1 MRFAA
6 ALFNPLVLRI
16 DGGRAMKR
24 PLIMIRKIAIVMRN
38 FTPFAACA
46 LALSALGLSA
56 CAVVPEATPP
66 VAQAAPAAPAAE
78 GLDIPEVADGVLSQD
93 TMVDITRR
101 LSADEMEGRAPGT
114 AGEEKTI
121 DLMTKAFADAGL
133 QPGNGDSWLQPVPL
147 IGITASNFAPL
158 TVKGAGTDLSFEFAK
173 DWVGVTYKEEAQTQ
187 LTDSELVFVGYGVN
201 APERDWN
208 DYAGVDVRGKTVVV
222 LVNDPDY
229 ETEGLVGPF
238 NGRAMTYYGRWS
250 YKYEEA
256 ARQGAAGVLIVHDT
270 EPASYGWN
278 VVESSWQGTQA
289 YAARGDNPPP
299 LTTMNGWIRKEK
311 AEALLAAAGQ
321 DLDALS
327 KAAKT
332 PGFKAVELGLTASTS
347 FSNTIERLISQNI
360 IGVLPGTT
368 RPDEYVIHTAHWDHL
383 GRCTPAPDGDD
394 ICNGAVDNATGTAA
408 LVALAE
414 AHAKSGPA
422 ERSLIF
428 LAVTAEES
436 GLLGAYYYAANPV
449 YPLDQ
454 TVGGLNMDAFLM
466 AGAARDIVV
475 VGPGKSEL
483 DEYLKA
489 GLAKQ
494 GRTITPNPSPEA
506 GYYYRSDHFAFAKQ
520 GVPMLYADG
529 GEDLINGGKE
539 AGKAI
544 ADDYRANRYHGPK
557 DEFDPD
563 WDWSGVMSDL
573 SLFYRIGRSLA
584 MSESWPNWV
593 EGDEF
598 RGTRDASCASAPTG
612 C

>member
-1 MRFAA
+1 MKKFAA
-6 ALFNPLVLRI
+6 I
-16 DGGRAMKR
+16 
-24 PLIMIRKIAIVMRN
+24 
-38 FTPFAACA
+38 AACT
-46 LALSALGLSA
+46 LGLSA
-56 CAVVPEATPP
+56 CAVTPEAAPP
-66 VAQAAPAAPAAE
+66 VAQAPAQAAAPAAS
-78 GLDIPEVADGVLSQD
+78 GLDIPEVAAGELSQD
-93 TMVDITRR
+93 TMVDITRA

-114 AGEEKTI
+114 PGEEKTI
-121 DLMTKAFADAGL
+121 ALMTKAFAEAGL
-133 QPGNGDSWLQPVPL
+133 KPGNGDSWLQPVPL
-147 IGITASNFAPL
+147 IGITASEFAPL
-158 TVKGAGTDLSFEFAK
+158 TVKGGASELSFEFAK
-173 DWVGVTYKEEAQTQ
+173 DWVGVTYKEEAKTT
-187 LTDSELVFVGYGVN
+187 LSDSELVFVGYGVN

-256 ARQGAAGVLIVHDT
+256 ARQGAAGVLIIHDT

-311 AEALLAAAGQ
+311 AAELLAAAGQ
-321 DLDALS
+321 DLGALS
-327 KAAKT
+327 QAAKQ
-332 PGFKAVELGLTASTS
+332 PGFKAVELGLTVSTS
-347 FSNTIERLISQNI
+347 FSNSIERLTSQNI

-414 AHAKSGPA
+414 AHAKAGAA

-436 GLLGAYYYAANPV
+436 GLLGAYYYAANPI

-466 AGAARDIVV
+466 AGAAKDIVV

-529 GEDLINGGKE
+529 GEDLIEGGRE
-539 AGKAI
+539 AGAAI

-557 DEFDPD
+557 DEFDEN

-573 SLFYRIGRSLA
+573 SLFYEIGRSLA

-593 EGDEF
+593 AGDEF
-598 RGTRDASCASAPTG
+598 RGIRDDACASSPAG